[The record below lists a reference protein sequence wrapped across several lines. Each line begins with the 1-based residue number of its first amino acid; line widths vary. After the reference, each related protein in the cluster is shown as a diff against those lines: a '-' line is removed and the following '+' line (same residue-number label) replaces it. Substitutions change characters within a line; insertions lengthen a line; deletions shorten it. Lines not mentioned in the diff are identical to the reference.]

1 MEVNIEMV
9 LGEKHYKC
17 INLLIEGNKI
27 TEISKMLPASRQAI
41 YNWLGDKEFKAEL
54 DKQRQEIK
62 KRGQDKILAKFD
74 TYIDKIHNIAM
85 NSSSDNVKL
94 NALEFLVEHII
105 GKPTSKIEQ
114 SITDNKNNNDIDID
128 DIIAE
133 VINDEDKDNIA

>member
-1 MEVNIEMV
+1 MEVNRGMV

-27 TEISKMLPASRQAI
+27 TEIAKLLPASRQAI
-41 YNWLGDKEFKAEL
+41 YNWLEDEEFKAEL

-74 TYIDKIHNIAM
+74 TYIDKIHEIAL

-94 NALEFLVEHII
+94 NALEFLVEHVVGKAPNKQEII
-105 GKPTSKIEQ
+105 TGDSK
-114 SITDNKNNNDIDID
+114 DNDIQDID
-128 DIIAE
+128 D
-133 VINDEDKDNIA
+133 VINNIINDDNIA

>member
-1 MEVNIEMV
+1 MV

-27 TEISKMLPASRQAI
+27 TEIAKMLPASRQAI
-41 YNWLGDKEFKAEL
+41 YNWLDDEEFKAEL

-74 TYIDKIHNIAM
+74 TYIDKINDIAL
-85 NSSSDNVKL
+85 NSASDNVKL
-94 NALEFLVEHII
+94 NALEFLVEHVI
-105 GKPTSKIEQ
+105 GKPTNKQEIITSDSK
-114 SITDNKNNNDIDID
+114 DNDIKDID

-133 VINDEDKDNIA
+133 VINDKEVDNIAQ

>member
-1 MEVNIEMV
+1 MV

-27 TEISKMLPASRQAI
+27 TEIAKMLPASRQAI
-41 YNWLGDKEFKAEL
+41 YNWLDDEEFKAEL

-74 TYIDKIHNIAM
+74 TYIDKIHDIALT
-85 NSSSDNVKL
+85 STSDNVKL
-94 NALEFLVEHII
+94 NALEFLVEHVI
-105 GKPTSKIEQ
+105 GKPTSKQEI
-114 SITDNKNNNDIDID
+114 ITSDNKDNSAVNID

-133 VINDEDKDNIA
+133 VINDEELDNIAQ

>member
-1 MEVNIEMV
+1 MV

-41 YNWLGDKEFKAEL
+41 YNWLDDKEFKAEL

-74 TYIDKIHNIAM
+74 TYIDKIHDIALT
-85 NSSSDNVKL
+85 STSDNVKL
-94 NALEFLVEHII
+94 KALEFLVEHIV
-105 GKPTSKIEQ
+105 GKATSKQEI
-114 SITDNKNNNDIDID
+114 ITFDNKDNPTVNID
-128 DIIAE
+128 DILAE
-133 VINDEDKDNIA
+133 LADEDKDIIT

>member
-1 MEVNIEMV
+1 MV

-41 YNWLGDKEFKAEL
+41 YNWLDDEEFKAEL